1 MTQAKSNGHKK
12 SGLVPFLQGGLSGM
26 LATCV
31 IQPID
36 MVKVRIQLKSE
47 KLGKGAHVS
56 PFGIIKEMMAN
67 GKGIK

>member
-1 MTQAKSNGHKK
+1 
-12 SGLVPFLQGGLSGM
+12 
-26 LATCV
+26 
-31 IQPID
+31 

-56 PFGIIKEMMAN
+56 PFGIIKEMMGN